1 MQTGNK
7 VVFGLYDSR
16 SQLESAISRFRSEGF
31 RSSDI
36 SVLTS
41 QTGEFATFGHEKATK
56 APEGAVAGGGAGAI
70 LGGTFGWLVGAGT
83 ILLSPA
89 LAPLVAAGPIMA
101 ALAGASAGGL
111 IGGLSGSLIGVG
123 FPEYEAKRY
132 EDFINK
138 GGILLSVHADNSEW
152 TRKAKTLL
160 EDTGAHDIATSTEE
174 GDSRFPRSES
184 KDKKW
189 EGRTHI

>member
-1 MQTGNK
+1 MKHGNK

-16 SQLESAISRFRSEGF
+16 GEMESAIERMRIEGF
-31 RSSDI
+31 RREDI

-41 QTGEFATFGHEKATK
+41 QAGEFETLGHEKATK
-56 APEGAVAGGGAGAI
+56 APEGAVAGVGTGAI
-70 LGGTFGWLVGAGT
+70 LGGTLGWLVGAGT
-83 ILLSPA
+83 VLINPV

-111 IGGLSGSLIGVG
+111 VGGIGGSLIGVG

-138 GGILLSVHADNSEW
+138 GGILLSVHADDAKW
-152 TRKAKTLL
+152 TTKAKRIL
-160 EDTGAHDIATSTEE
+160 EETGAHDISSSTEV
-174 GDSRFPRSES
+174 DAPATRDPKPVNSET
-184 KDKKW
+184 
-189 EGRTHI
+189 RLRP